1 MNNIF
6 LKQLYSSCNSPPKK
20 VRRPLNYQQKN
31 IDDYYRS
38 RGRTQ
43 PRRVAFSNNFVATWR
58 YRNLY
63 MHLGIISITFTAKP
77 KVTDARKQQQC
88 FNLFLSLIYSCAERL
103 VESGV
108 VFLTSRQKSHP
119 FGKIDAA
126 ATARGPMQSTYS
138 CICIESTCGTP
149 DFFGRICLTN
159 RPINENLGK
168 TWTDFNSWGGTSAT
182 AVLVVCW
189 KETHIPNLHI
199 FWVPS

>member
-108 VFLTSRQKSHP
+108 VFFDITSKIPPFWQNRRCGHSTGADAKYIFVYLHRIHLRNSRFFRQNLSH
-119 FGKIDAA
+119 
-126 ATARGPMQSTYS
+126 QST
-138 CICIESTCGTP
+138 
-149 DFFGRICLTN
+149 N
-159 RPINENLGK
+159 Q
-168 TWTDFNSWGGTSAT
+168 
-182 AVLVVCW
+182 
-189 KETHIPNLHI
+189 
-199 FWVPS
+199 